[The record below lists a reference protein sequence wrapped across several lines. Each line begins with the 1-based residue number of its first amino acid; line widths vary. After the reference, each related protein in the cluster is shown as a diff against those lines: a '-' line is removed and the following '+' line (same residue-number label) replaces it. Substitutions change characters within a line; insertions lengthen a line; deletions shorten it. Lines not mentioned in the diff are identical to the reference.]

1 MTQETDIF
9 NLFIKLTPPGLA
21 LLLWAYGVYNQSS
34 LKKLETMQL
43 QKRWPELPGSLTIH
57 DKKEALHAM
66 ISAEERKTRASF
78 KMAIFFTAIAIFWT
92 VYL

>member
-57 DKKEALHAM
+57 DKKRSTPRDDFCGGKENQS
-66 ISAEERKTRASF
+66 I
-78 KMAIFFTAIAIFWT
+78 
-92 VYL
+92 V

>member
-57 DKKEALHAM
+57 DKKSTPRDDFCGGKENQS
-66 ISAEERKTRASF
+66 I
-78 KMAIFFTAIAIFWT
+78 
-92 VYL
+92 V

>member
-1 MTQETDIF
+1 T
-9 NLFIKLTPPGLA
+9 
-21 LLLWAYGVYNQSS
+21 
-34 LKKLETMQL
+34 
-43 QKRWPELPGSLTIH
+43 KRCLIANFATVPPELPGSLTIH

-92 VYL
+92 VYI

>member
-21 LLLWAYGVYNQSS
+21 LLLWAYRVYNQSS

-43 QKRWPELPGSLTIH
+43 QKRWPELPGGLTIH
-57 DKKEALHAM
+57 DKNEALHAM

-78 KMAIFFTAIAIFWT
+78 KMAIFFTAITIFWT

>member
-34 LKKLETMQL
+34 LKKLETAWQFNH
-43 QKRWPELPGSLTIH
+43 T
-57 DKKEALHAM
+57 
-66 ISAEERKTRASF
+66 
-78 KMAIFFTAIAIFWT
+78 
-92 VYL
+92 

>member
-1 MTQETDIF
+1 
-9 NLFIKLTPPGLA
+9 
-21 LLLWAYGVYNQSS
+21 
-34 LKKLETMQL
+34 KKLETMQL
-43 QKRWPELPGSLTIH
+43 QKRWPELPDGLTIH